1 MFYGFDILS
10 LFLLLLSSLLSLSR
24 YTSGLSILILIII
37 FFRAFSRN
45 TYKRTNELNKFIG
58 FVNKLLAKFGKQ
70 LPYNLPKLTF
80 DSFITSINTL
90 KNNFKQ
96 RREYNKKYKIVKC
109 PKCKQKLRLP
119 RGKGGMT
126 VTCKKCSH
134 EFHLRT

>member
-10 LFLLLLSSLLSLSR
+10 LFLLLVSSFLNISR
-24 YTSGLSILILIII
+24 YTSGLSFLILIIV
-37 FFRAFSRN
+37 FFRAFSKN

-70 LPYNLPKLTF
+70 LPYNLPRLTF

-90 KNNFKQ
+90 KYNFKQ
-96 RREYNKKYKIVKC
+96 RRDYNKKYKIVKC

-119 RGKGGMT
+119 RGKGSMT
-126 VTCKKCSH
+126 VTCKRCSH
-134 EFHLRT
+134 EFDLRT